1 MHGCY
6 MQVIKVHEIQDC
18 KAFFFF
24 KEDSLIC
31 FPLDILLVSFFSNDA
46 IHKTLW

>member
-1 MHGCY
+1 
-6 MQVIKVHEIQDC
+6 MQVMKVHEIQDWP
-18 KAFFFF
+18 FFF

-46 IHKTLW
+46 IHKIL

>member
-1 MHGCY
+1 

-31 FPLDILLVSFFSNDA
+31 FPLDILLVSFFRNDA
-46 IHKTLW
+46 IHKTL